1 MTVIGDF
8 QTAEK
13 YFILAMKEEP
23 DHPKDTPYLNHS
35 YAQIYGTYYLYTRSF
50 KQPWYTWS
58 VGAYGLFLEQVK
70 MDEKNAQKVYKTA
83 LEYHPN
89 DALVLGNYAILLH
102 RMNSEETEG

>member
-1 MTVIGDF
+1 MIGDF

-50 KQPWYTWS
+50 KQP
-58 VGAYGLFLEQVK
+58 
-70 MDEKNAQKVYKTA
+70 
-83 LEYHPN
+83 
-89 DALVLGNYAILLH
+89 
-102 RMNSEETEG
+102 